1 MDFYNTFSIITV
13 LAALFGY
20 INYRF
25 LKFPNT
31 IGVMIIAL
39 VISLIMIIA
48 GVADPTLFAHT
59 REMIR
64 SVDFY
69 TLVMKVMLSFLLF
82 AGSIHIH
89 IHDIRK
95 ERNAILA
102 FSTFGVLLSTFIV
115 GGLLYIVCGWMQLQI
130 DFIHCLLFGALIS
143 PTDPIAV
150 IGILKE
156 ANIPKSLETKIS
168 GESLFNDG
176 VAVVIF
182 ISIFEIIQAGT
193 ANLDASDI
201 ILLFL
206 KEAAGG
212 ILLGVVLGY
221 GTYLLLRSI
230 DQYKV
235 EVMLTLA
242 LVMGGTLLA
251 SMLHVSAPLA
261 MVMAGLVVGNKGR
274 ETGMS
279 QVTRDYIDKFWE
291 MVDELLNAILFLLIG
306 MEMLVMQ
313 FTISY
318 LVLGCIAIII
328 VLMARWISVS
338 GSVLLLRNKNVF
350 ERHAIPILTWG
361 GLRGGISVALALSV
375 PKGDYGDLILA
386 ITYIVVLFSIIVQ
399 GLTIGRVA
407 KRLVR

>member
-59 REMIR
+59 RELIR

-350 ERHAIPILTWG
+350 EKHAIPILTWG

-399 GLTIGRVA
+399 GLTIGRFA

>member
-59 REMIR
+59 RELIR

-399 GLTIGRVA
+399 GLTIGSLA

>member
-59 REMIR
+59 RELIR

-251 SMLHVSAPLA
+251 SMFHVSAPLA

-350 ERHAIPILTWG
+350 EKHAIPILTWG

-399 GLTIGRVA
+399 GLTIGRFA

>member
-39 VISLIMIIA
+39 IISLIMIIA

-59 REMIR
+59 RELIR

-115 GGLLYIVCGWMQLQI
+115 GGLMYVVCGWMQLQI

-318 LVLGCIAIII
+318 LVLGCIAILI

-338 GSVLLLRNKNVF
+338 GSVLMLRNKNVF

-399 GLTIGRVA
+399 GLTIGRFA

>member
-59 REMIR
+59 RELIR

-251 SMLHVSAPLA
+251 SMFHVSAPLA

-399 GLTIGRVA
+399 GLTIGRFA

>member
-338 GSVLLLRNKNVF
+338 GSVLLLRNTNVF

-399 GLTIGRVA
+399 GLTIGRFA

>member
-59 REMIR
+59 RELIR

-115 GGLLYIVCGWMQLQI
+115 GGLMYVVCGWMQLQI

-399 GLTIGRVA
+399 GLTIGRFA